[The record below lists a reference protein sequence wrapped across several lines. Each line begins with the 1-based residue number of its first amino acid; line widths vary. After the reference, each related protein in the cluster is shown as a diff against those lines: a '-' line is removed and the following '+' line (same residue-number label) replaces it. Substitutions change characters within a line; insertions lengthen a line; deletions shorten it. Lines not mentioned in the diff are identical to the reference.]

1 MCHSV
6 LDSCLWGHNTGMC
19 IVLPVVSHCRISIF
33 QHPPICS
40 ILHRTGILPNLT
52 CPDGGHSCQENSQ
65 CQVSARCLLA
75 MAAAVCPSQSF
86 PAVIPCLPALQD
98 GSSLLSRA
106 WGSKAQFSTAHGSL
120 GCAIWKPWVSA
131 GIHCFTSQFSAF
143 VQRLQRSKTNP
154 VCWCSTYQ
162 GPVFKLL
169 LKQTEKSPPIIS
181 RGSIFTID

>member
-106 WGSKAQFSTAHGSL
+106 WGSKAQFSTAQGAWDVLFES
-120 GCAIWKPWVSA
+120 PEWVLV
-131 GIHCFTSQFSAF
+131 FTVLHHNSVLLFSACRDPKRIQS
-143 VQRLQRSKTNP
+143 VGAALIRDPCLS
-154 VCWCSTYQ
+154 YY
-162 GPVFKLL
+162 
-169 LKQTEKSPPIIS
+169 
-181 RGSIFTID
+181 